1 MTSPDDT
8 RHGQF
13 GALLGLTTRQW
24 RRAVDQQLQP
34 FGLTEAT
41 WRPLLQISRTPE
53 ALRQKELAAALSLDS
68 SAVVRLLDSL
78 QTAGLI
84 ERREDA
90 ADRRAKSIL
99 LTDTGKAMVARV
111 EESARQVRDIALVG
125 ISDADIATTMRVMRQ
140 INQTLTAAALGPT
153 SSGPDSVAMDSVAP
167 TSQDPAA

>member
-78 QTAGLI
+78 QAAGLI

-140 INQTLTAAALGPT
+140 INQTLTAT
-153 SSGPDSVAMDSVAP
+153 SLTSDAVAPDSVATGSLVPD
-167 TSQDPAA
+167 SQDPAP

>member
-8 RHGQF
+8 PHGRF
-13 GALLGLTTRQW
+13 GAVLGLATRQW

-78 QTAGLI
+78 QGAGLI

-90 ADRRAKSIL
+90 NDRRAKSIV
-99 LTDTGKAMVARV
+99 LTDTGRAMVERV

-125 ISDADIATTMRVMRQ
+125 IADADIATTMRVMRQ
-140 INQTLTAAALGPT
+140 ISATL
-153 SSGPDSVAMDSVAP
+153 SSDA
-167 TSQDPAA
+167 QDPAP